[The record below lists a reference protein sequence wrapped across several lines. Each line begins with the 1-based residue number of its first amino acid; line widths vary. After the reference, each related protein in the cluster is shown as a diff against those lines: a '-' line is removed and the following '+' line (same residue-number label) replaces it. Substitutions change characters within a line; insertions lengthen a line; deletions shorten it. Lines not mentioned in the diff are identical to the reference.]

1 MNAPETDPPA
11 PMDAPVEHRGVDRG
25 DWSRVRIPGGQQGR
39 PHTHR
44 RPPKPQPAAPDDKVE
59 LDAFDDFDAYDQT
72 TSG

>member
-1 MNAPETDPPA
+1 MNRSETDA
-11 PMDAPVEHRGVDRG
+11 PTPSDAPVEHPGVDRG
-25 DWSRVRIPGGQQGR
+25 DWSRVRIPGGQQGH

-44 RPPKPQPAAPDDKVE
+44 RRPKPHPATLDDKAE